1 MPCQLRKNEELSN
14 MKNQKNKDIIDE
26 TFNNM
31 AGKFVEILNEAMS
44 KEREKTEYWKR
55 KAWILANK
63 RGLCFKHDKQETAE
77 NFNDTGATFDD
88 YIKEAVE
95 CGDCN
100 YKKLEGIK

>member
-1 MPCQLRKNEELSN
+1 MENK
-14 MKNQKNKDIIDE
+14 KNKDIIDE

-63 RGLCFKHDKQETAE
+63 RGLCFRHDKQETAE
-77 NFNDTGATFDD
+77 NFNDTGTTFDD